1 MTGSAKRLGD
11 RLLGG
16 AMIAMLVLVLAF
28 LVTPLLVTCLLAF
41 DARSFL
47 GPLPPPALS
56 MRWFEKLVSLDYVT
70 TGLATSLK
78 IAVLT
83 TAVDVLV
90 GTAAAVA
97 LDRSNFPGRSL
108 LMAAFLSPLIVP
120 AVVIG
125 FALLLFLSRI
135 GIVDGFTR
143 LLCGHIVITL
153 PYVVR
158 TVLASLTGRDRRLTE
173 AALVLGATERQAFWN
188 ITLPLIRSG
197 MITGAVFA
205 FAVSLD
211 DVAVSMFLTDP
222 STYTLPVA
230 LVSNMR
236 ASFDLTIAAAA
247 VLLMAVSAVLIIV
260 LERFVGFDRLLGQGL
275 FRS

>member
-1 MTGSAKRLGD
+1 MTGTAKRLGD

-16 AMIAMLVLVLAF
+16 AMIAMLGLVLAF

-83 TAVDVLV
+83 TSVDVFI

-108 LMAAFLSPLIVP
+108 VMAVFLSPLIVP

-158 TVLASLTGRDRRLTE
+158 TVLASLSGRDRRLTE
-173 AALVLGATERQAFWN
+173 AALVLGATEHQAFWN

-197 MITGAVFA
+197 MVTGAVFA

>member
-1 MTGSAKRLGD
+1 MNGLTKRLGD
-11 RLLGG
+11 RILGG
-16 AMIAMLVLVLAF
+16 AMVAMLALMLAF

-41 DARSFL
+41 DSRSFL

-56 MRWFEKLVSLDYVT
+56 LRWFERLASLDYVAA
-70 TGLATSLK
+70 GLATSLK
-78 IAVLT
+78 IAVLAT
-83 TAVDVLV
+83 FIDVLV

-97 LDRSNFPGRSL
+97 LDRGSFRCRGL

-125 FALLLFLSRI
+125 LALLLFLSRI
-135 GIVDGFTR
+135 GVVDGFTR
-143 LLCGHIVITL
+143 LLCGHVVITL

-158 TVLASLTGRDRRLTE
+158 TVLASLAGRDRRLTE
-173 AALVLGATERQAFWN
+173 AALVLGATEHQAFWS
-188 ITLPLIRSG
+188 ITMPLIRSG
-197 MITGAVFA
+197 MVTGAIFA

-230 LVSNMR
+230 LVSSMR
-236 ASFDLTIAAAA
+236 ASFDLSIAAAA
-247 VLLMAVSAVLIIV
+247 VLLMAVTAILIIV

>member
-1 MTGSAKRLGD
+1 MTGTTKRLGD

-97 LDRSNFPGRSL
+97 LDRSNFHGRSL

-222 STYTLPVA
+222 STYTLPPCSWNMDA
-230 LVSNMR
+230 LTSILTR
-236 ASFDLTIAAAA
+236 A
-247 VLLMAVSAVLIIV
+247 
-260 LERFVGFDRLLGQGL
+260 RR
-275 FRS
+275 

>member
-1 MTGSAKRLGD
+1 MTGTAKRLGD

-16 AMIAMLVLVLAF
+16 AMIAMLGLVLAF

-83 TAVDVLV
+83 TAVDVFI

-108 LMAAFLSPLIVP
+108 VMAVFLSPLIVP

-173 AALVLGATERQAFWN
+173 AALVLGATEHQAFWN

-197 MITGAVFA
+197 MVTGAVFA

>member
-1 MTGSAKRLGD
+1 MNGAMKRLSD
-11 RLLGG
+11 RILGG
-16 AMIAMLVLVLAF
+16 AMVAMLALVLAF
-28 LVTPLLVTCLLAF
+28 LVTPLLITCLLAF

-56 MRWFEKLVSLDYVT
+56 LRWFEKLASLDYVA

-78 IAVLT
+78 IAVLAT
-83 TAVDVLV
+83 VIDVLV

-97 LDRSNFPGRSL
+97 LDRGGFRGRGL

-125 FALLLFLSRI
+125 LALLLFLSRI
-135 GIVDGFTR
+135 GVVDGFTR
-143 LLCGHIVITL
+143 LLCGHVVITL

-158 TVLASLTGRDRRLTE
+158 TVLASLAGRDRRLTE
-173 AALVLGATERQAFWN
+173 AALVLGATERQAFWSV
-188 ITLPLIRSG
+188 TLPLIRSG
-197 MITGAVFA
+197 MVTGAVFA

-230 LVSNMR
+230 LVGSMR
-236 ASFDLTIAAAA
+236 ASFDLSIAAAA
-247 VLLMAVSAVLIIV
+247 VLLMAITAVLIIV

>member
-1 MTGSAKRLGD
+1 MTGTTRRLGD

-90 GTAAAVA
+90 GTAGAVA
-97 LDRSNFPGRSL
+97 LDRSNFHGRSL

-247 VLLMAVSAVLIIV
+247 VLLMAISAVLIIV

>member
-1 MTGSAKRLGD
+1 MTGTAKRLGD

-16 AMIAMLVLVLAF
+16 AMIAMLGLVLAF

-78 IAVLT
+78 ISTLT
-83 TAVDVLV
+83 TAVDVLI

-97 LDRSNFPGRSL
+97 LDRSHFPGRSL
-108 LMAAFLSPLIVP
+108 VMAAFLSPLIVP

-135 GIVDGFTR
+135 GVVDGFTR

-197 MITGAVFA
+197 MVTGAVFA

-247 VLLMAVSAVLIIV
+247 VLLMAVSAILIII

>member
-1 MTGSAKRLGD
+1 MNSAMKRLSD
-11 RLLGG
+11 RILGG
-16 AMIAMLVLVLAF
+16 AMVAMLALVLAF
-28 LVTPLLVTCLLAF
+28 LVTPLLITCLLAF
-41 DARSFL
+41 DSRSFL

-56 MRWFEKLVSLDYVT
+56 LRWFEKLASLGYVA

-78 IAVLT
+78 IAVLAT
-83 TAVDVLV
+83 VIDVLV

-97 LDRSNFPGRSL
+97 LDRGGFRGRGL

-125 FALLLFLSRI
+125 LALLLFLSRI
-135 GIVDGFTR
+135 GVVDGFTR
-143 LLCGHIVITL
+143 LLCGHVVITL

-158 TVLASLTGRDRRLTE
+158 TVLASLAGRDRRLTE
-173 AALVLGATERQAFWN
+173 AALVLGATERQAFWSV
-188 ITLPLIRSG
+188 TLPLIRSG
-197 MITGAVFA
+197 MVTGAVFA

-230 LVSNMR
+230 LVGSMR
-236 ASFDLTIAAAA
+236 ASFDLSIAAAA
-247 VLLMAVSAVLIIV
+247 VLLMAITAVLIIV

>member
-1 MTGSAKRLGD
+1 MTGATKRLSD
-11 RLLGG
+11 RVLGG
-16 AMIAMLVLVLAF
+16 AMIAMLGLMLAF

-41 DARSFL
+41 DSRGFL

-56 MRWFEKLVSLDYVT
+56 LRWFEKLISLDYVA
-70 TGLATSLK
+70 TGLAVSLK
-78 IAVLT
+78 IAVIT
-83 TAVDVLV
+83 TVVDVLI

-97 LDRSNFPGRSL
+97 LDRGGFPGRGL

-143 LLCGHIVITL
+143 LLCGHVVITL

-158 TVLASLTGRDRRLTE
+158 TVLASLAGRDRRLTE
-173 AALVLGATERQAFWN
+173 AALVLGATEREAFWS

-222 STYTLPVA
+222 TTYTLPVA

-247 VLLMAVSAVLIIV
+247 VLLMAVSALLILV
-260 LERFVGFDRLLGQGL
+260 LERLVGFDRLLGQGL

>member
-1 MTGSAKRLGD
+1 MNGIAKRLGD
-11 RLLGG
+11 RILGG
-16 AMIAMLVLVLAF
+16 AMIAMLALVLAF

-56 MRWFEKLVSLDYVT
+56 LRWFEKLVSLDYVA

-83 TAVDVLV
+83 TVIDVLV

-97 LDRSNFPGRSL
+97 LDRGSFRGRGV

-143 LLCGHIVITL
+143 LLCGHVVITL

-158 TVLASLTGRDRRLTE
+158 TVLASLAGRDRRLTE

-188 ITLPLIRSG
+188 VTMPLIRSG

-247 VLLMAVSAVLIIV
+247 VLLMAVSAVLILV

>member
-1 MTGSAKRLGD
+1 MTGTTKRLGD

-97 LDRSNFPGRSL
+97 LDRSNFHGRSL

-247 VLLMAVSAVLIIV
+247 VLLMAISAVLIIV

>member
-1 MTGSAKRLGD
+1 MIGMKRLGD
-11 RLLGG
+11 RILGG
-16 AMIAMLVLVLAF
+16 AMVAMLVLVLAF
-28 LVTPLLVTCLLAF
+28 LVTPLLVTALLAF
-41 DARSFL
+41 DSRSFL

-56 MRWFEKLVSLDYVT
+56 LRWFEKLASLDYVAA
-70 TGLATSLK
+70 GLATSLR
-78 IAVLT
+78 IAVLA
-83 TAVDVLV
+83 TAIDVLV

-97 LDRSNFPGRSL
+97 LDRGGFRGSGL

-125 FALLLFLSRI
+125 LALLLFLSQI
-135 GIVDGFTR
+135 GVVDGFTR
-143 LLCGHIVITL
+143 LLCGHVVITL

-158 TVLASLTGRDRRLTE
+158 TVLASLAGRDRRLTE
-173 AALVLGATERQAFWN
+173 AALVLGATERQAFWT

-197 MITGAVFA
+197 MVTGAVFA

-230 LVSNMR
+230 LVSSMR
-236 ASFDLTIAAAA
+236 ASFDLSIAAAA
-247 VLLMAVSAVLIIV
+247 VLLMAVTAVLIIV

>member
-1 MTGSAKRLGD
+1 MNGTAKRRSDQFLS
-11 RLLGG
+11 G
-16 AMIAMLVLVLAF
+16 AMIAMLALVLAF

-41 DARSFL
+41 DARGFL

-56 MRWFEKLVSLDYVT
+56 LRWFEKLVSLDYVA

-83 TAVDVLV
+83 TVIDVLV

-97 LDRSNFPGRSL
+97 LDRGSFRGRGL

-135 GIVDGFTR
+135 GIADGFIR
-143 LLCGHIVITL
+143 LLCGHVVITL

-173 AALVLGATERQAFWN
+173 AALVLGATESQAFWN

-197 MITGAVFA
+197 MVTGAVFA

-247 VLLMAVSAVLIIV
+247 VLLMAVSALLILV

>member
-1 MTGSAKRLGD
+1 MNGRTKRLGD
-11 RLLGG
+11 RILGG
-16 AMIAMLVLVLAF
+16 AMVAMLALMLAF

-41 DARSFL
+41 DSRSFL

-56 MRWFEKLVSLDYVT
+56 LRWFERLASLDYVA

-78 IAVLT
+78 IAVLAT
-83 TAVDVLV
+83 VIDVLV

-97 LDRSNFPGRSL
+97 LDRGGFRGRGL

-125 FALLLFLSRI
+125 LALLLFLSRI
-135 GIVDGFTR
+135 GVVDGFTR
-143 LLCGHIVITL
+143 LLCGHVVITL

-158 TVLASLTGRDRRLTE
+158 TVLASLAGRDRRLTE
-173 AALVLGATERQAFWN
+173 AALVLGATERQAFWSV
-188 ITLPLIRSG
+188 TLPLIRSG
-197 MITGAVFA
+197 MVTGAVFA

-230 LVSNMR
+230 LVSSMR
-236 ASFDLTIAAAA
+236 ASFDLSIAAAA
-247 VLLMAVSAVLIIV
+247 VLLMAVTAVLIIV

>member
-1 MTGSAKRLGD
+1 MTGTTRRLGD

-70 TGLATSLK
+70 TGLATRLK

-97 LDRSNFPGRSL
+97 LDRSNFHGRSL

-247 VLLMAVSAVLIIV
+247 VLLMAISAVLIIV

>member
-1 MTGSAKRLGD
+1 MMATKRLED
-11 RLLGG
+11 RILGG
-16 AMIAMLVLVLAF
+16 TMVAMLALVLAF

-41 DARSFL
+41 DSRSFL

-56 MRWFEKLVSLDYVT
+56 LRWFEKLASLDYVA

-78 IAVLT
+78 IAVLAT
-83 TAVDVLV
+83 VIDVLV

-97 LDRSNFPGRSL
+97 LDWGDFRGRVL

-125 FALLLFLSRI
+125 LALLLFLSRV
-135 GIVDGFTR
+135 GVADGFTR
-143 LLCGHIVITL
+143 LLCGHVVITL

-158 TVLASLTGRDRRLTE
+158 TVLASLAGRDRRLTE
-173 AALVLGATERQAFWN
+173 AALVLGATERQAFWT

-197 MITGAVFA
+197 MVTGAVFA

-230 LVSNMR
+230 LVSSMR
-236 ASFDLTIAAAA
+236 ASFDLSIAAAA
-247 VLLMAVSAVLIIV
+247 VLLMAVTAVLIIV

>member
-1 MTGSAKRLGD
+1 MNGTMKRLSD
-11 RLLGG
+11 RILGG
-16 AMIAMLVLVLAF
+16 AMVATLTLMLAF

-41 DARSFL
+41 DSRSFL

-56 MRWFEKLVSLDYVT
+56 LRWFEKLASLDYVA

-78 IAVLT
+78 IAVLAT
-83 TAVDVLV
+83 TIDVLV

-97 LDRSNFPGRSL
+97 LDRGDFRGRGL
-108 LMAAFLSPLIVP
+108 LMAAFLSPLVVP

-125 FALLLFLSRI
+125 LGLLLFLSRI

-143 LLCGHIVITL
+143 LLCGHVVITL

-158 TVLASLTGRDRRLTE
+158 TVLASLAGRDRRLTE
-173 AALVLGATERQAFWN
+173 AALVLGATERQAFWTV
-188 ITLPLIRSG
+188 TLPLIRSG
-197 MITGAVFA
+197 MVTGAVFA

-230 LVSNMR
+230 LVSSMR
-236 ASFDLTIAAAA
+236 ASFDLSIAAAA
-247 VLLMAVSAVLIIV
+247 VLLMAVTAILIIV

-275 FRS
+275 FCS

>member
-1 MTGSAKRLGD
+1 MTGTAKRLGD

-16 AMIAMLVLVLAF
+16 AMIAMLGLVLAF

-56 MRWFEKLVSLDYVT
+56 MRWFEKLVSLDYVA

-78 IAVLT
+78 IAALT

-108 LMAAFLSPLIVP
+108 VMAAFLSPLIVP

-143 LLCGHIVITL
+143 LFCGHIVITL

-197 MITGAVFA
+197 MVTGAVFA
-205 FAVSLD
+205 FAMSLD

>member
-1 MTGSAKRLGD
+1 MNGRTKRLGD
-11 RLLGG
+11 RILGG
-16 AMIAMLVLVLAF
+16 AMVAMLALMLAF

-41 DARSFL
+41 DSRSFL

-56 MRWFEKLVSLDYVT
+56 LRWFERLASRDYVA

-78 IAVLT
+78 IALLATVI
-83 TAVDVLV
+83 DVLV

-97 LDRSNFPGRSL
+97 LDRGGFRGRGL

-125 FALLLFLSRI
+125 LALLLFLSRI
-135 GIVDGFTR
+135 GVVDGFTR
-143 LLCGHIVITL
+143 LLCGHVVITL

-158 TVLASLTGRDRRLTE
+158 TVLASLAGRDRRLTE
-173 AALVLGATERQAFWN
+173 AALVLGATERQAFWSV
-188 ITLPLIRSG
+188 TLPLIRSG
-197 MITGAVFA
+197 MVTGAVFA

-230 LVSNMR
+230 LVSSMR
-236 ASFDLTIAAAA
+236 ASFDLSIAAAA
-247 VLLMAVSAVLIIV
+247 VLLMAVTAVLIIV
-260 LERFVGFDRLLGQGL
+260 LKRFVGFDRLLGQGL

>member
-1 MTGSAKRLGD
+1 MTGTTKRLGD

-97 LDRSNFPGRSL
+97 LDRSNFHGRSL

>member
-1 MTGSAKRLGD
+1 MNGTMKRLSD
-11 RLLGG
+11 RILGG
-16 AMIAMLVLVLAF
+16 AMVAMLGLVLAF

-41 DARSFL
+41 DSRSFL

-56 MRWFEKLVSLDYVT
+56 LRWFEKLASLDYVA

-78 IAVLT
+78 IAVLAT
-83 TAVDVLV
+83 VIDVLV
-90 GTAAAVA
+90 GTTAAVA
-97 LDRSNFPGRSL
+97 LDRGDFRGRGL

-125 FALLLFLSRI
+125 LALLLFLSRI
-135 GIVDGFTR
+135 GVVDGFTR
-143 LLCGHIVITL
+143 LLCGHVVITL

-158 TVLASLTGRDRRLTE
+158 TVLASLAGRDRRLTE
-173 AALVLGATERQAFWN
+173 AALVLGATEREAFWT

-197 MITGAVFA
+197 MVTGAVFA

-230 LVSNMR
+230 LVSSMR
-236 ASFDLTIAAAA
+236 ASFDLSIAAAA
-247 VLLMAVSAVLIIV
+247 VLLMAVTAVLIIV

>member
-1 MTGSAKRLGD
+1 MTGTAKRLGD

-16 AMIAMLVLVLAF
+16 AMIAMLGLVLAF

-56 MRWFEKLVSLDYVT
+56 MRWFEKLVSLDYVA

-78 IAVLT
+78 IAALT

-97 LDRSNFPGRSL
+97 LDRSNLPGRSL
-108 LMAAFLSPLIVP
+108 VMAAFLSPLIVP

-125 FALLLFLSRI
+125 FALLLFLSRT

-197 MITGAVFA
+197 MVTGAVFA